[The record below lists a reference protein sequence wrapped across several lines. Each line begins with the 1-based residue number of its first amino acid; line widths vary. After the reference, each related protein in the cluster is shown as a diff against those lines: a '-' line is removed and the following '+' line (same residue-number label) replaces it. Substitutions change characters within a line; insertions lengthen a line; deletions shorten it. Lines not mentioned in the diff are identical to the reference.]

1 MGLPG
6 KPDAINEAEVDR
18 YFREDRIREIAEYC
32 ERCGQYLSLWPRHEL
47 FQDELT
53 GAGFEASEK
62 NLNRIQRGERQ
73 LFS

>member
-32 ERCGQYLSLWPRHEL
+32 ERVWSIPIVVATAR
-47 FQDELT
+47 T
-53 GAGFEASEK
+53 IS
-62 NLNRIQRGERQ
+62 R
-73 LFS
+73 